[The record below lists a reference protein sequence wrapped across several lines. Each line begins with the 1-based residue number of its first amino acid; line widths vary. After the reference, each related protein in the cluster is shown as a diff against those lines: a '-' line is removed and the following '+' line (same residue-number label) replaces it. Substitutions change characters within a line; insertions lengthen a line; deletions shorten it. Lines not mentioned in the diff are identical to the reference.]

1 MAVVHL
7 QPPEA
12 LLMSDLL
19 YFRHYSEP
27 ITSIPTHEFFQQ
39 YRAGVTSIVVM
50 DVNEKEYWEGI
61 QLITGQQ
68 YKVFLKDDLHW
79 DRVGRNTHRKLI
91 LAGIYY
97 TYDPLDR
104 SGH

>member
-1 MAVVHL
+1 M
-7 QPPEA
+7 E
-12 LLMSDLL
+12 SNL
-19 YFRHYSEP
+19 YFRHYSDP
-27 ITSIPTHEFFQQ
+27 IITIPTHEFFQQ
-39 YRAGVTSIVVM
+39 YRAGVTSIVVL

-68 YKVFLKDDLHW
+68 YEVFLKDDLHYPKH
-79 DRVGRNTHRKLI
+79 RVLI
-91 LAGIYY
+91 RRGLYY